1 MDEVFEFV
9 VELIVE
15 LFGDGVLYEVD
26 NWLQKIIQ
34 NRVARRIVY
43 ILISLILFVLVA
55 AIIIALFLLIEV
67 LWHQLT
73 GK

>member
-34 NRVARRIVY
+34 NRVVRRIVY

-55 AIIIALFLLIEV
+55 AIIIALFLLIEF

>member
-55 AIIIALFLLIEV
+55 AIIIALFLLIEF